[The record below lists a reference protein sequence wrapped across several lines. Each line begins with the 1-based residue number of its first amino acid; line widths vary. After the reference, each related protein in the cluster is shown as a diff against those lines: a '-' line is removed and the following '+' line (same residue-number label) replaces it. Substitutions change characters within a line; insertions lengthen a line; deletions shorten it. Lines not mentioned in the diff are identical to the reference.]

1 MRRASDGS
9 LRHFIRFAVQI
20 LGAGALLAALGWL
33 PTRHLGG
40 DAALLAMGVAIGIST
55 IASLVGAIPL
65 ALAEQSAE
73 PRQAATAVLTAQA
86 VRMLT
91 ALLLTVAAVVSKWF
105 DPVPLLAWLLA
116 SYLVL
121 MVIDTVHAA
130 RLRRRQMRGQQR

>member
-1 MRRASDGS
+1 
-9 LRHFIRFAVQI
+9 
-20 LGAGALLAALGWL
+20 
-33 PTRHLGG
+33 
-40 DAALLAMGVAIGIST
+40 MGVAIGIST
-55 IASLVGAIPL
+55 IASLLGAIPL

-86 VRMLT
+86 VRMLA

-105 DPVPLLAWLLA
+105 APVPLLAWLLA